1 MGAKWDYEEGETHRR
16 SVFRDATGTL
26 LQDGLNLLLQI
37 PPLLV

>member
-1 MGAKWDYEEGETHRR
+1 MGAKWAYEEGGTHR
-16 SVFRDATGTL
+16 SVSRDATGTL